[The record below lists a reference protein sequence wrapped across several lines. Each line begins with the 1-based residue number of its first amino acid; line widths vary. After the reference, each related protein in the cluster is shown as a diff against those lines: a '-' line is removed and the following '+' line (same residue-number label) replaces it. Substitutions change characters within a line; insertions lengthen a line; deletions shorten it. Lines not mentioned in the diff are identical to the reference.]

1 MPARHARRRPRG
13 SALVLSVLI
22 MIAMLGLGL
31 LAMRST
37 TQNIAGSG
45 ALRMNKT
52 AQFVA
57 EVGLYHAM
65 TMMRGE
71 AENLL
76 LLRRPFPDSMLEID
90 STGPLRVRLADGN
103 VGPGQNRPPPP
114 LLSAGP
120 DALGELS
127 ASGLVA
133 SYRVVIEGFTLV
145 QAAQVAGEEIGG
157 AAATARAS
165 AWSTSP
171 PPLRGR
177 PAHPQRRRPAR
188 RRRRD
193 PLRRAP
199 RQGRRAPARQRPQP
213 LPAVLSARSAIIP
226 HLRKVCTA
234 AAPAGTARRGLA
246 VGVPLA

>member
-157 AAATARAS
+157 GGGDGEGFCMVHFTSTGYVADRPIPSAADLLGADAETRFAEHRVKA
-165 AWSTSP
+165 AV
-171 PPLRGR
+171 PLRVNDR
-177 PAHPQRRRPAR
+177 S
-188 RRRRD
+188 
-193 PLRRAP
+193 LC
-199 RQGRRAPARQRPQP
+199 RQF
-213 LPAVLSARSAIIP
+213 
-226 HLRKVCTA
+226 
-234 AAPAGTARRGLA
+234 
-246 VGVPLA
+246 